1 MADKLKKNQRILN
14 SEWDDETLS
23 YFDKVEERRRLED
36 EKRAQEERIRQE
48 TAAARTT
55 SLDEFG
61 SIDGMREALA
71 KPTTRTEPEAAPQE
85 EAPEITG
92 GWDAFRTSGRGSD
105 DLTDSAAIQEDLGN
119 LITKYHT
126 PQQREAARQR
136 LEQEKAIGLMDRS
149 TFSNATRAA
158 EELAKIDK
166 AEELFSTPGKVEEM
180 QAKMLRLKASGK
192 AQSQAAE
199 TYFKDNNAKFAR
211 TSADMWNSRL
221 SALPVATGLVGSA
234 LGPVGTAVGAGL
246 GAIPGAKQA
255 YNMAYV
261 EGADAGMSEEE
272 AREFAAVMAAS
283 EYALD
288 AAGGAGTAVLSGVF
302 KREAKKRVTDTL
314 KKAVLV
320 TVAKQAAVESVSEG
334 ATSAIQMGIRAGYA
348 QNEELSKVTRDYLN
362 QAAHVNPDG
371 TLDFSGAVEEIS
383 RAMLAGGTTTGI
395 ITTPVETL
403 AVMKEM
409 GKQAHFLEKHLN
421 DQKKNSINVDVT
433 NSYLFPPDNNTTYP
447 SFEEQ
452 QAARQRELEIDAG
465 LSVGRKNQPVDAG
478 PTAETIKLRQRA
490 ENLRSTI
497 DNLESS
503 MESGDYSQGTLGH
516 YTNAQRELQQVEA
529 SLRDSEAASVPPK
542 LRPGTVQSRMSPPM
556 EATEPTQGVFDFPED
571 PEVVKANKE
580 AQKLVADKEKALA
593 AAEKRRAKAEENKVK
608 DRIVTE
614 SLKLPPE
621 ARAPFV
627 RDKLQAWRDSRT
639 PKGPTQQA
647 TTSTPTPTAPLPVDD
662 NTPSI
667 PFSSVEKALQDAPR
681 SSVALPSLTPEGGTG
696 VTLDDVSKA
705 VGGGKRDRLASRL
718 SYMIQDG
725 NLEIVQDQ
733 SQLPEGMVE
742 QDDQGRGWYDPNT
755 GKLYVVAGNLNKANV
770 RGDVLSVL
778 AHETKHGGDFGG
790 DAIVGRSFSK
800 FIGAEANLKLGDKIR
815 TAAKSGDK
823 SAQAALN
830 TINQDTYQKRGLT
843 KDQLASELTAAY
855 ISHEHNK
862 KGVRTALYRAVVNP
876 LWTGAKQFVGAD
888 LSVKDIHYM
897 ADKWVQEVASKGE
910 RFQPSGSGVA
920 LPMIMGQ
927 AARRFPKAQEQNR
940 VYTSKDGSKRFVISD
955 KNSEIDPRGISML
968 ANGDEVELGDILKHY
983 ELYAN
988 YPRLEDRIKVVPAPV
1003 GADYGAMALGSE
1015 ILIPR
1020 DTLALG
1026 MLRPAEFR
1034 SILLHE
1040 VQHMVQDGEGHSP
1053 GGTTEDFY
1061 TKKDRAAIKKSVADK
1076 ATLKLEASSLTL
1088 PVVTEAVSPED
1099 AASLETLR
1107 KDIKSGKLDPYSGM
1121 VDAVGILSSYQDRG
1135 VVNLTTNLL
1144 GKIQT
1149 ASDSLYAKITIEQ
1162 KATESYLN
1170 MLGETDARFTQ
1181 HNADVPLDELPINP
1195 ETGYNEN
1202 VTVYEQQYAPAAKA
1216 MPNAVEQA
1224 NKKAVPMP
1232 SIADDYVPRE
1242 LPVARTITRTIK
1254 LKDGTE
1260 ATLSS
1265 KPGKWEG
1272 TVEIIAR
1279 VGGKEVGSL
1288 DATTAEQD
1296 GIRFNPHA
1304 EVDSAWRRKGL
1315 ASAMYDLAEEAGAL
1329 IPHMSQ
1335 KGQVRT
1341 PDGEAFRQAR
1351 EAKKAKP
1358 MPSLKDSMGDGDRR
1372 SWWGK
1377 KKDGNKYIRSI
1388 SNVLSSSQGYGEQ
1401 VFQMLSDRGGA
1412 RIVLAYQAER
1422 LAADMRDGVVAAAK
1436 AQGVTNKVINEQLRT
1451 KIDEINALPSKEAR
1465 DIAIKNLD
1473 KKYPGLGTALIG
1485 LRELKWALATAV
1497 ISQRKAEG
1505 RDLTIKEHNIINR
1518 MLENQETWTTRVYE
1532 SGQLNSKD
1540 LANRKLARMK
1550 ANPTSEEAVQF
1561 AEDVDTLFTKY
1572 VKIPSEDV
1580 LLTMDPKDLRRYYA
1594 TWKGD
1599 PEGVAP
1605 EVMVQELTKLSKK
1618 PDEAFQKKLLA
1629 VRDELMGRSK
1639 AKTSTVRG
1647 FAGAR
1652 QNRTVLEGREKV
1664 PPEIRRLMGEIT
1676 DPVAREVLSVARLSS
1691 LYTQNQ
1697 LLQKL
1702 ADTTQGILWQDHST
1716 GDFSQ
1721 EIKGEN
1727 YGPMRGKFVTPAG
1740 LRVIQ
1745 PVVDMGMET
1754 DDAIV
1759 NINEDGT
1766 VAIGRA
1772 FATTA
1777 NGVQKVAGAT
1787 KLVSLIWN
1795 LGAAGMNYMGA
1806 YGALMS
1812 NGIGFSKIKDAQVL
1826 TTKAIRA
1833 RYQPNLYTGETQ
1845 KNIEELLIGN
1855 VMDSATTGEY
1865 QQRLFSTIF
1874 KDMDKDATPKD
1885 VKRKVKELL
1894 HTGVLVSKD
1903 VYAFADMWAKVAA
1916 WQGRVDYLT
1925 ELYKVEGTNKSRND
1939 ILREAGHDITAANI
1953 SWSRAPIAVK
1963 AVEKYLGPL
1972 AMFFVYFAE
1981 VPRSTAYSLALA
1993 YKDFTRAGEL
2003 KTAEGKAIARD
2014 AGIRRFVGTM
2024 GYIAAISGTMA
2035 WYLNGMEDDEERRRK
2050 TDPEWEQKGFNLPVG
2065 MTKDGKLIT
2074 YNFLRGD
2081 FIGPLNEVLVKL
2093 ATQDDDDTTAK
2104 IMKEYITDQFVKN
2117 RILFSFMRLSKSLLG
2132 LETENFDDNAGELAD
2147 RLDQLSWGDDNNLG
2161 RNLMD
2166 FVEKASPATPRG
2178 IVKTANGSV
2187 GDGYSFDPATNPAV
2201 AIIQSLG
2208 LKPSVRDPE
2217 TSLTFA
2223 ASRYNKAKSEAT
2235 GDLTTLKKR
2244 YSKMDAAAVINDLE
2258 DIIQDE
2264 RDAFKDVYEVYDG
2277 TVAFNGYYTDKDYAK
2292 AAADIIESKKLGK
2305 VGADLKSG
2313 VFNLRFIPK
2322 DLPSKWREAR
2332 LEYIKT
2338 LPTDK
2343 KSKASADLR
2352 VEYAAL
2358 KDYLNSRSK

>member
-23 YFDKVEERRRLED
+23 YFDKVEERRRLEE

-61 SIDGMREALA
+61 SIDGMRDALA
-71 KPTTRTEPEAAPQE
+71 RPSVQE
-85 EAPEITG
+85 EAKRVPADYGRLDALGDQFSG
-92 GWDAFRTSGRGSD
+92 GEAYKDAADAFDELGELETKYSTKEQRAEARVK
-105 DLTDSAAIQEDLGN
+105 LQEDIN
-119 LITKYHT
+119 FYSK
-126 PQQREAARQR
+126 
-136 LEQEKAIGLMDRS
+136 DRA
-149 TFSNATRAA
+149 TFSMAGQANA
-158 EELAKIDK
+158 ELRKVEK
-166 AEELFSTPGKVEEM
+166 AEELFSIPGKVE
-180 QAKMLRLKASGK
+180 QLKAEVASKLALAG
-192 AQSQAAE
+192 
-199 TYFKDNNAKFAR
+199 AKSAR
-211 TSADMWNSRL
+211 SDGYYNTTGNYGTRTIGDIAGSYESAWSI
-221 SALPVATGLVGSA
+221 AGGLVGGA
-234 LGPVGTAVGAGL
+234 TLGPTGAFAGAAVGS
-246 GAIPGAKQA
+246 IPAFEVARKAA
-255 YNMAYV
+255 YM
-261 EGADAGMSEEE
+261 EGSMAGMSEQQ
-272 AREFAAVMAAS
+272 AREFSKLMGGS
-283 EYALD
+283 EFVLSALGQ
-288 AAGGAGTAVLSGVF
+288 GGAAALSGVL
-302 KREAKKRVTDTL
+302 KREAKKRVVDSV
-314 KKAVLV
+314 KAHVAK
-320 TVAKQAAVESVSEG
+320 TVAKQTLFGGAEEAGTVGVQASIAGSLMDNKEYTDKTTLFLAEKAYVKDGKFDVNGFFSDAARAAAAG
-334 ATSAIQMGIRAGYA
+334 A
-348 QNEELSKVTRDYLN
+348 
-362 QAAHVNPDG
+362 G
-371 TLDFSGAVEEIS
+371 TTGAV
-383 RAMLAGGTTTGI
+383 
-395 ITTPVETL
+395 TTPVETL
-403 AVMKEM
+403 SSMAEA
-409 GKQAHFLEKHLN
+409 GRNAARLQAYLK
-421 DQKKNSINVDVT
+421 DQKSKKEATDLFNQTKPAPTPNTGTFGEQGDLFGGGGKAEPATTATPVEEADAVNQWQLRTKAATIRTQLAKDRSALSALQQRIERAPFAEEAADLLT
-433 NSYLFPPDNNTTYP
+433 NQERGDMRRLQARIPIQEQRLAEIESATVPIQSSLPLGEKRQPKSPKFTG
-447 SFEEQ
+447 EERTSEQ
-452 QAARQRELEIDAG
+452 
-465 LSVGRKNQPVDAG
+465 
-478 PTAETIKLRQRA
+478 
-490 ENLRSTI
+490 LRS
-497 DNLESS
+497 
-503 MESGDYSQGTLGH
+503 DYYKTQPIQGP
-516 YTNAQRELQQVEA
+516 APMPPEL
-529 SLRDSEAASVPPK
+529 R
-542 LRPGTVQSRMSPPM
+542 
-556 EATEPTQGVFDFPED
+556 
-571 PEVVKANKE
+571 KE
-580 AQKLVADKEKALA
+580 AQRTKVEELKRSKKEVTDADKK
-593 AAEKRRAKAEENKVK
+593 AKAQYEAARRKHLDGVRAGLMDLDPDTRASRLAEAA
-608 DRIVTE
+608 VTWKINNP
-614 SLKLPPE
+614 LVLPS
-621 ARAPFV
+621 
-627 RDKLQAWRDSRT
+627 K
-639 PKGPTQQA
+639 QA
-647 TTSTPTPTAPLPVDD
+647 TTTTTPAQNQEAAPVEGEATVPVTTLDD
-662 NTPSI
+662 TLKN
-667 PFSSVEKALQDAPR
+667 APE
-681 SSVALPSLTPEGGTG
+681 SSVALPNATPQGGTG
-696 VTLDDVSKA
+696 VTLDDVSRA

-725 NLEIVQDQ
+725 NLDIVQDQ
-733 SQLPEGMVE
+733 SEIPGDIGRMQE
-742 QDDQGRGWYDPNT
+742 QGKGWYDPKT
-755 GKLYVVAGNLNKANV
+755 GKTYLVASNLNSKNIK
-770 RGDVLSVL
+770 GDILATL

-790 DAIVGRSFSK
+790 SKGLARSFVG
-800 FIGAEANLKLGDKIR
+800 FIGKEANARMGAKIR
-815 TAAKSGDK
+815 EAATKGDK
-823 SAQAALN
+823 SAKYAVGRIDNEYQGLGLN
-830 TINQDTYQKRGLT
+830 E
-843 KDQLASELTAAY
+843 DQLASELAANY
-855 ISHEHNK
+855 ISAEAK
-862 KGVRTALYRAVVNP
+862 KTGIGTSLYRGIVSPIRA
-876 LWTGAKQFVGAD
+876 GAKKLLRSNDVSLG
-888 LSVKDIHYM
+888 DIHYM
-897 ADKWVQEVASKGE
+897 ADTLVGEVASRGE
-910 RFQPSGSGVA
+910 RINPSTGVA
-920 LPMIMGQ
+920 LPMVLGFSANNFQ
-927 AARRFPKAQEQNR
+927 DAQDAGR
-940 VYTSKDGSKRFVISD
+940 VFQSRNGNYKFVISD
-955 KNSEIDPRGISML
+955 KDSTLQQGAPARLVQGETLPLG
-968 ANGDEVELGDILKHY
+968 EVLNHP
-983 ELYAN
+983 ELYDN
-988 YPRLEDRIKVVPAPV
+988 YVGLPQAIDVKVDPELKGSATKGYWDRNKFTISVSPEASSDASTDSDNFR
-1003 GADYGAMALGSE
+1003 G
-1015 ILIPR
+1015 LI
-1020 DTLALG
+1020 
-1026 MLRPAEFR
+1026 
-1034 SILLHE
+1034 LHE
-1040 VQHMVQDGEGHSP
+1040 VQHAIQDVEGHP
-1053 GGTTEDFY
+1053 RGGNSDMFKNTPDYDRVKTSRDNTRRLTSALLQGIVHPQLSIVNDTTPTTAMNTIKKLVEEA
-1061 TKKDRAAIKKSVADK
+1061 KKDKSLLASNAKQVASLLEDGVLNEQ
-1076 ATLKLEASSLTL
+1076 TLGVISKLNELGNKLELADNAVLTKDN
-1088 PVVTEAVSPED
+1088 EAFNE
-1099 AASLETLR
+1099 
-1107 KDIKSGKLDPYSGM
+1107 YW
-1121 VDAVGILSSYQDRG
+1121 
-1135 VVNLTTNLL
+1135 NL
-1144 GKIQT
+1144 
-1149 ASDSLYAKITIEQ
+1149 Y
-1162 KATESYLN
+1162 
-1170 MLGETDARFTQ
+1170 GEEEARFTQ
-1181 HNADVPLDELPINP
+1181 DNRNASLEELPINP
-1195 ETGYNEN
+1195 EEFMGYGATATYGDNDSYLPLAER
-1202 VTVYEQQYAPAAKA
+1202 VHSDPKVVQAQKTTDQIKSVLLQAKDNLKRA
-1216 MPNAVEQA
+1216 ISLGDKNQIAEATALVERLEGMLEQA
-1224 NKKAVPMP
+1224 NKKA
-1232 SIADDYVPRE
+1232 A
-1242 LPVARTITRTIK
+1242 
-1254 LKDGTE
+1254 
-1260 ATLSS
+1260 
-1265 KPGKWEG
+1265 
-1272 TVEIIAR
+1272 
-1279 VGGKEVGSL
+1279 
-1288 DATTAEQD
+1288 
-1296 GIRFNPHA
+1296 
-1304 EVDSAWRRKGL
+1304 
-1315 ASAMYDLAEEAGAL
+1315 
-1329 IPHMSQ
+1329 
-1335 KGQVRT
+1335 
-1341 PDGEAFRQAR
+1341 
-1351 EAKKAKP
+1351 P

-1377 KKDGNKYIRSI
+1377 KKDGNKYVRSI
-1388 SNVLSSSQGYGEQ
+1388 GNVLSSAQGYGEQ
-1401 VFQMLSDRGGA
+1401 VFQMLSERGGA

-1422 LAADMRDGVVAAAK
+1422 LAADMRDGVVAAAG
-1436 AQGVTNKVINEQLRT
+1436 AQGVTNKVINDQLRA
-1451 KIDEINALPSKEAR
+1451 KIDEINALPSKESR

-1473 KKYPGLGTALIG
+1473 KKYPGVGTALIG
-1485 LRELKWALATAV
+1485 LRELKWSLARAV
-1497 ISQRKAEG
+1497 IAQRRAEG
-1505 RDLTIKEHNIINR
+1505 RDLTLKEHNIINR
-1518 MLENQETWTTRVYE
+1518 MLENQETWTTRIYE
-1532 SGQLNSKD
+1532 SGQLNSED
-1540 LANRKLARMK
+1540 LANRKLARIK

-1561 AEDVDTLFTKY
+1561 AEDVKTLFTKY

-1580 LLTMDPKDLRRYYA
+1580 LLTMKPKDLRRYYA

-1599 PEGVAP
+1599 PDGVAQD
-1605 EVMVQELTKLSKK
+1605 VMVKELTKLAKK
-1618 PDEAFQKKLLA
+1618 PDKAFEDKLLA

-1777 NGVQKVAGAT
+1777 NAVQKAAGAT
-1787 KLVSLIWN
+1787 KIVSLIWN
-1795 LGAAGMNYMGA
+1795 LGAAGMNYLGA

-1826 TTKAIRA
+1826 TIKAIRA